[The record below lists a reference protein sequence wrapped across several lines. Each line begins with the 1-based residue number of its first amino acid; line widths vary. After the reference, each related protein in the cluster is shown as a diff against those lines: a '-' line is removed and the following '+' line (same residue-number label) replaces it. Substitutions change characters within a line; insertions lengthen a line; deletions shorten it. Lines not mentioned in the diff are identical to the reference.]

1 MDIQLLPAPI
11 AYVRHLVDVE
21 EDDRA
26 KFDQWR
32 VLAQNMLQLMAA
44 ILINDCFRLNL
55 IEHLATPP
63 LGKRLVIG
71 DFIAF
76 IIEAAAALVP
86 QMESSYVP
94 ELVQQYG
101 ENGKETRQR
110 RTRLERIVVNRNRD
124 AHTPS
129 LAQTNERL
137 LELGSDVDEVL
148 EELDFLRAYT
158 LVAAKNV
165 ELTPDRNRSQLNGV
179 RCHGISDRYV
189 SIQLPIAWT
198 VSRGELILV
207 KVDSSEWLS
216 LRPWFLYSLDHH
228 GKGPVSAKEELTLL
242 NRVNSRRLEYVGL
255 VSGVDYQVDS
265 SWKTYTVYDSGADAQ
280 AKKEES
286 DGGSFGREALGGEAI
301 PTEGL
306 ADGSVYAKLIGLS
319 QCHENIVVNEDKGAR
334 STDYMVSIRTPVRD
348 VAVATVDFS
357 GVVRVYPR
365 MLYRAVADGL
375 LGRDRLNE
383 SLRQLGAPWADEIK
397 KGTGLLEIGNI
408 SERVEWLGSLASEFA
423 K

>member
-1 MDIQLLPAPI
+1 M
-11 AYVRHLVDVE
+11 RHLVDVE

-32 VLAQNMLQLMAA
+32 VLAQNMLQFMAA
-44 ILINDCFRLNL
+44 ILINDCFRLSL
-55 IEHLATPP
+55 IEHLSTPP
-63 LGKRLVIG
+63 LEKRLVIG
-71 DFIAF
+71 DFTTF

-101 ENGKETRQR
+101 ENGKEARQR

-124 AHTPS
+124 AHTSS

-137 LELGSDVDEVL
+137 LEIGSDVDEVL

-189 SIQLPIAWT
+189 SIQLPIAST

-216 LRPWFLYSLDHH
+216 LRPWFLYSFDRH
-228 GKGPVSAKEELTLL
+228 GKGPVPAKEELTLL

-286 DGGSFGREALGGEAI
+286 DVGAHGREALGGEAI

-306 ADGSVYAKLIGLS
+306 VDSSVYAKLIGLS
-319 QCHENIVVNEDKGAR
+319 QCHENIVVKEDKGAR

-348 VAVATVDFS
+348 VAVATVNFS

-365 MLYRAVADGL
+365 MLDRAVTDGL
-375 LGRDRLNE
+375 LGTDRLNE
-383 SLRQLGAPWADEIK
+383 SLRQLGAPWVDEIK
-397 KGTGLLEIGNI
+397 KGTALLEIGNI